1 MPRYWTAALPVGVP
15 LVLYGLF
22 LGLAS
27 SPFFQRHF
35 LYAHKINTLWWTDTN
50 RPQHWGFAKN
60 QVTPFSLATVDGE
73 SLYAWHVLPLPLYS
87 KHEAELVAQSSGL
100 VENIQQTLNFRLL
113 REDPNARLV
122 LFFHGN
128 AGHVAQ
134 HIRPSFYHVL
144 TDTSTYHILA
154 VDYRGFGHSS
164 GSPTEEGLILDAS
177 ATVDWAV
184 HVAGVSPD
192 RIVLLGHSLG
202 TAVVSAVAER
212 YAHTGIDFAGV
223 VLAAAFS
230 SLPTMLSGYAIAGY
244 LPILRPLAAF
254 PELLTRVLGFVV
266 DDWDSAARL
275 TRLVRAVK
283 ARNGRLNLS
292 LVHARNDW
300 DIPYHEDDKLF
311 AAAVGGF
318 LAESQVTDA
327 ENFASQKEEKT
338 LRLGDDA
345 FVSSWSHGGIEIRQ
359 ELFPYGGHNDV
370 LMYAPVSLAI
380 IRSFGLDGTAEA

>member
-1 MPRYWTAALPVGVP
+1 M
-15 LVLYGLF
+15 
-22 LGLAS
+22 
-27 SPFFQRHF
+27 
-35 LYAHKINTLWWTDTN
+35 
-50 RPQHWGFAKN
+50 
-60 QVTPFSLATVDGE
+60 
-73 SLYAWHVLPLPLYS
+73 
-87 KHEAELVAQSSGL
+87 
-100 VENIQQTLNFRLL
+100 
-113 REDPNARLV
+113 
-122 LFFHGN
+122 
-128 AGHVAQ
+128 
-134 HIRPSFYHVL
+134 
-144 TDTSTYHILA
+144 
-154 VDYRGFGHSS
+154 
-164 GSPTEEGLILDAS
+164 
-177 ATVDWAV
+177 
-184 HVAGVSPD
+184 
-192 RIVLLGHSLG
+192 
-202 TAVVSAVAER
+202 VSAVAER

-359 ELFPYGGHNDV
+359 ELFPYGGESGVIHV
-370 LMYAPVSLAI
+370 VTGKAKAL
-380 IRSFGLDGTAEA
+380 GLTTTRAQ